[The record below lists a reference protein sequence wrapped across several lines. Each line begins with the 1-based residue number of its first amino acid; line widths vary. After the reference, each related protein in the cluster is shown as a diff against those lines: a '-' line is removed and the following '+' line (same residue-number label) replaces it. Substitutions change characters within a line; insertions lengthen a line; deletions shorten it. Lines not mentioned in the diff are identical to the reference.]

1 MGSRSA
7 RDLAAEV
14 RTNPG
19 DNDMSCDE
27 KELSVITPD
36 RADYDS
42 PWKKAL
48 EVYFK
53 EGIQFFF
60 PEMASDVDW
69 SRGYMFLEKELHQVT
84 KDAALGRRYGDKLV
98 QVYRKNGQDEWV
110 LVHIE
115 VQGQKKANFTKRMYT
130 YNYRIFDLF
139 DRKVASV
146 AILADDNSRWRPDHF
161 SYELWGSKAGLWFP
175 TVKLLDYKEKWE
187 KLDASKN
194 PFASVVMAHL
204 KALETEGDN
213 ERRYRW
219 KLLLIKRLYRLGYDK
234 QDVIRLFQF
243 IDWTMSLPDELEEG
257 LWMEI
262 QKLEEEA
269 KMEYVT
275 SVERIGIKK
284 GMQQGIQQGMQ
295 QGIQQGTMKL
305 LSRQIARRFQ
315 VSPDSV
321 HPIFARLTTEQLEE
335 LGEMFVDAESL
346 DEIRV
351 WADEQRLAKAQ

>member
-1 MGSRSA
+1 
-7 RDLAAEV
+7 
-14 RTNPG
+14 
-19 DNDMSCDE
+19 MSGNE
-27 KELSVITPD
+27 KEHSVIAPD

-53 EGIQFFF
+53 EFIQFFF

-69 SRGYMFLEKELHQVT
+69 SRGYVFLEKELHQVA
-84 KDAALGRRYGDKLV
+84 KDAAIGRRYGDKLV
-98 QVYRKNGQDEWV
+98 QVYRKNGQDEWA

-115 VQGQKKANFTKRMYT
+115 VQGQKKGTFTKRMYT

-161 SYELWGSKAGLWFP
+161 SYELWGSKAGLWFNS
-175 TVKLLDYKEKWE
+175 VKLLDYKEKWE
-187 KLDASKN
+187 ELEVSGN

-204 KALETEGDN
+204 KAVETAGDN
-213 ERRYRW
+213 VQRYRW
-219 KLLLIKRLYRLGYDK
+219 KLLLIKRLYKLNYDK

-243 IDWTMSLPDELEEG
+243 IDWVMSLPDEFDDG

-262 QKLEEEA
+262 QKIEEEA
-269 KMEYVT
+269 KMEYVS

-284 GMQQGIQQGMQ
+284 GMQQGM
-295 QGIQQGTMKL
+295 QQGTMKL

-315 VSPDSV
+315 ISLDSV
-321 HPIFARLTTEQLEE
+321 HLIFAGLTTEQVEE
-335 LGEMFVDAESL
+335 LGEQFVDAKSL
-346 DEIRV
+346 DEIRG
-351 WADEQRLAKAQ
+351 WADKKRLKKAQ

>member
-1 MGSRSA
+1 
-7 RDLAAEV
+7 
-14 RTNPG
+14 
-19 DNDMSCDE
+19 MSGEEEDR
-27 KELSVITPD
+27 SVIETD

-53 EGIQFFF
+53 ECIQFFF

-69 SRGYMFLEKELHQVT
+69 SRGYVFLDKELHQVA

-98 QVYRKNGQDEWV
+98 QVYRKDGQDEWA

-115 VQGQKKANFTKRMYT
+115 VQGQEKDTFTKRMYT

-161 SYELWGSKAGLWFP
+161 SYELWGTKAGLWFP
-175 TVKLLDYKEKWE
+175 SVKLLDYKEKWE
-187 KLDASKN
+187 ELEASKN

-204 KALETEGDN
+204 KALETAGDN
-213 ERRYRW
+213 ELRYRW
-219 KLLLIKRLYRLGYDK
+219 KLFLIRRLYRLGYDRE
-234 QDVIRLFQF
+234 DVIRLFQF
-243 IDWTMSLPDELEEG
+243 IDWVMSLPDELEEG

-262 QKLEEEA
+262 QKIEEEA
-269 KMEYVT
+269 RMEYVT

-284 GMQQGIQQGMQ
+284 GIQQGM
-295 QGIQQGTMKL
+295 QQGTMKL

-315 VSPDSV
+315 VSSESV
-321 HPIFARLTTEQLEE
+321 HPMFSGLTTEQLEE
-335 LGEMFVDAESL
+335 LGEKFLEAESL
-346 DEIRV
+346 DEIRR
-351 WADEQRLAKAQ
+351 WAEEKRLAKA